1 MSKKRLNLLPVWAA
15 ISAVIIIAGIVLMAL
30 LGFNDSL
37 DRPESKN
44 FDVYYN
50 VVVDLSEERKATLEG
65 YCEDAFAAQGIAYEE
80 KTTLSGQ
87 TDPVSQNQS
96 SFTGT
101 GNDFVLR
108 YTFSADVSD
117 EALAAAKAAVEA
129 NIGGNQEFSPDYN
142 GAETSVSY
150 YTLELQAMNESVW
163 RGAIAVAV
171 GAIVALIYVAI
182 RFGMGCALTGLVACV
197 NDAFL
202 AVWGQIPP
210 NRPDPLRAYVCR
222 IVRNLSLKKY
232 SRNTAKKRNSFY
244 DMSLDEL
251 AECIPAPDTVEA
263 RWDAKE
269 LGKLLDAFLGT
280 LDRESRILFLRRYWF
295 SQPLSQL
302 ASDFQITEHNAAV
315 RLSRIR
321 AKLKKY
327 LLKEGMLP

>member
-1 MSKKRLNLLPVWAA
+1 MNNKRLNLLPVWAA

-30 LGFNDSL
+30 LGFNNSL

-202 AVWGQIPP
+202 TLSVFAIARIPVYTFAHDGA
-210 NRPDPLRAYVCR
+210 RFCICAGEPLRVAREGEIAY
-222 IVRNLSLKKY
+222 
-232 SRNTAKKRNSFY
+232 
-244 DMSLDEL
+244 EL
-251 AECIPAPDTVEA
+251 ALDPRAESDAVIRSPFGEIPVRVRTLRAECVREGERLALDCA
-263 RWDAKE
+263 Y
-269 LGKLLDAFLGT
+269 LLDFSGELQ
-280 LDRESRILFLRRYWF
+280 RHRLRFTVRP
-295 SQPLSQL
+295 Q
-302 ASDFQITEHNAAV
+302 AAE
-315 RLSRIR
+315 
-321 AKLKKY
+321 
-327 LLKEGMLP
+327 KEGKDDR